1 MTGTVDHLPAIA
13 FLLAQALE
21 DHLDRASPCGSS
33 RGGTAL
39 ARYQR
44 WVRGELTS
52 EDYETIAGVRVVE
65 LDESPQTDRC
75 PNLDNGVCQDPC
87 PPLYCADQA
96 AAAHSDRGVR

>member
-1 MTGTVDHLPAIA
+1 MTGTVDHLPAIT

-21 DHLDRASPCGSS
+21 DHLDVASPCGSS

-52 EDYETIAGVRVVE
+52 EDYETMAGVRLVE
-65 LDESPQTDRC
+65 LDESPRLVTVDFVPAESEQPDDVETFLPQPSGGGDH
-75 PNLDNGVCQDPC
+75 
-87 PPLYCADQA
+87 A
-96 AAAHSDRGVR
+96 SD